1 MADVSVKTIN
11 LKDVAEYLKNM
22 PEDTFTQAKTVM
34 SKGVAAINK
43 QVKDNATNILNV
55 RSGRLR
61 RSLQFEVSGTNLKN
75 IQASVYSASVV
86 GGSPVAYAPIHEY
99 GGTIKAK
106 NKYKGVPGGPYLNI
120 PTDANKTPAG
130 VTRLNARQVFQ
141 AGGYIGGRVVFNNA
155 DEPMFYLVKS
165 VTIPARLGME
175 AAAEDEIPT
184 ILSGL
189 ASVIGE

>member
-1 MADVSVKTIN
+1 
-11 LKDVAEYLKNM
+11 M